1 MKVKKKNYDFYLQ
14 RKKFHTTKYSQKIM
28 KKIII
33 IFLISIFHFSF
44 SQSIIPPQNLK
55 SSNLYGNIKS
65 VLEKTVMKYSDG
77 SQTDINRTFYEYNK
91 SGNLISCKEISN
103 MSSKK
108 YTLRLYIY
116 DDAQNLIEQNTFKD
130 SVLVTK
136 IIHKYDLNNRIIQ
149 ESIYNEKGNLSQKK
163 LFFYDTSGNNTG
175 MEVWISDTYLTRK
188 ETYEYDKNGNQT
200 NLKAFN
206 KNNIVINEYQNVFD
220 ANNNKIEII
229 YKKLNDPIVETT
241 KNTFNENK
249 EYLQTTKYANDK
261 LIDEVVY
268 SYSRNGMNTE
278 TVMIFP
284 FSKTKRIDRYDEKKS
299 LVETLFYR
307 NDELIDRQTYWYEHD
322 EKGNW
327 IKKYNSQNEESPNL
341 IEREIEYY

>member
-1 MKVKKKNYDFYLQ
+1 LASFLFIFY
-14 RKKFHTTKYSQKIM
+14 RTT
-28 KKIII
+28 
-33 IFLISIFHFSF
+33 L
-44 SQSIIPPQNLK
+44 
-55 SSNLYGNIKS
+55 
-65 VLEKTVMKYSDG
+65 
-77 SQTDINRTFYEYNK
+77 
-91 SGNLISCKEISN
+91 
-103 MSSKK
+103 
-108 YTLRLYIY
+108 
-116 DDAQNLIEQNTFKD
+116 
-130 SVLVTK
+130 
-136 IIHKYDLNNRIIQ
+136 
-149 ESIYNEKGNLSQKK
+149 
-163 LFFYDTSGNNTG
+163 
-175 MEVWISDTYLTRK
+175 
-188 ETYEYDKNGNQT
+188 
-200 NLKAFN
+200 
-206 KNNIVINEYQNVFD
+206 IVINEYQNIYD
-220 ANNNKIEII
+220 ENNNKIEMI

-249 EYLQTTKYANDK
+249 EYLHTLKYANDK

-284 FSKTKRIDRYDEKKS
+284 FCKTKRIDRYDEKKS